1 MPNEMER
8 ALDEILSGVNA
19 LLEQAPSTA
28 TAPRAAGH
36 LAHATAPAA
45 EGGVRVDAGRLSG
58 LLSVLACVASDPM
71 HPACLTASESIR
83 QLLVQR
89 SVALGEIGGD
99 FDDVAVSPLLHRPL
113 RGLWQIGS
121 VLADCNAEFMMW
133 EVAHADRARARALMG
148 RWMSSVCPDHGDP
161 VMRWRIPRYPE
172 RLRVR
177 WTDDQR
183 TPSESPSVADC
194 GVGLIDHDNHAFAIT
209 TIFWS
214 GASPFVP
221 DWFCGMAY
229 HAGQWR
235 PVVAPDAPVSAL
247 R

>member
-1 MPNEMER
+1 MPGEMER

-28 TAPRAAGH
+28 ATAPRTAGR
-36 LAHATAPAA
+36 LARASVPP
-45 EGGVRVDAGRLSG
+45 EGGVTVDAGRLSG
-58 LLSVLACVASDPM
+58 LLSVLACVASDPQ

-121 VLADCNAEFMMW
+121 VLVDCNAEFMMW
-133 EVAHADRARARALMG
+133 EVATADLARARALMG
-148 RWMSSVCPDHGDP
+148 RWMASVCPDQGDP

-172 RLRVR
+172 RLRVK
-177 WTDDQR
+177 WTDGYR
-183 TPSESPSVADC
+183 APSVSMSVADS
-194 GVGLIDHDNHAFAIT
+194 GVGLIDHDNIALPIA

-214 GASPFVP
+214 RGALFVP
-221 DWFCGMAY
+221 DWFCGMAH

-235 PVVAPDAPVSAL
+235 PVVASDAPVSA
-247 R
+247 RR